1 MDLGLV
7 QVPISIDAHRRRPIY
22 AEFDKDGRH
31 PGQGVQ
37 RAGDVSDATL
47 TTQSGDGEGLGHGD
61 QPFGS
66 GAAPQLRKRRLL
78 ETTKNEEN
86 AIAAPAISG
95 LSRPAAAIGM
105 AATL

>member
-47 TTQSGDGEGLGHGD
+47 TTQSGNGEGLGHGD

-66 GAAPQLRKRRLL
+66 GAAPKLRRRRLL